1 MYLSSVKIKNFR
13 KFGLEDN
20 VVSFASDFQT
30 RGETKCLNSTLIVGQ
45 NNAGK
50 TSVIKAL
57 EKAAN
62 EDFCYTDFNYYSL
75 RDLLEKAIDKKDILK
90 EYIDKSGN
98 INETDLDFIWSLV
111 PSIEIEFTFH
121 VDVDADSADL
131 LTNIGSIITN
141 DIPNDGLVSCVVKY
155 ETKNLLSFIKGLCEI
170 VHKNTILDDKFS
182 ELISFLSDFSK
193 EYNVN
198 CYLNSDEP
206 EPVKFK
212 LRDLVKVNSVSFEKL
227 HSPSRLTDA
236 FNKIYRYRVNKDDKT
251 KVAFDKEIENINKN
265 IDQTIK
271 TGKDISD
278 GFNTVLEKTT
288 DASKVSMDLKANLNI
303 DSLLNN
309 IIKYVYKDGGFEIPE
324 DQFGMGYTNLML
336 IISELVE
343 YVDNSPENDFY
354 NKINL
359 LIIEEPESYMHPQM
373 QKVFIE
379 NINSAFY
386 TIIGF
391 RACSNDKINCQ
402 LVLTTHSPYVLSGK
416 LGAENSFNNI
426 NYIRFRSE
434 KCSVITRLLDEDIST
449 SADDFEFLKRYFK
462 FKCCE
467 LFFADAAIFI
477 EGQAEE
483 TILPFY
489 IDNDPFLKKKYISFF
504 NINGTYFR
512 IYEKLINVLGI
523 PVVILT
529 DLDIKGS
536 KDSDAQI
543 TSLKD
548 KCSTNPAIKSFGIDI
563 KKESNKT
570 KGKIFV
576 STQSFCEG
584 AYPTSFEEAIILA
597 NSDND
602 LVKDA
607 LKETLQ
613 SEHEKWESSISDNSH
628 AIQNHLSG
636 HKGRFAST
644 LLYKMIKN
652 ESDKKKIVFPQY
664 IVDGFTFIKRELGIK
679 DGVDNE

>member
-13 KFGLEDN
+13 KFGLENN

-30 RGETKCLNSTLIVGQ
+30 NGETKCLNSTLIVGQ

-98 INETDLDFIWSLV
+98 INEADLGFIWSLV

-121 VDVDADSADL
+121 VDVDADSTDL

-155 ETKNLLSFIKGLCEI
+155 ETKNLLNFIKGLCEI
-170 VHKNTILDDKFS
+170 VHKSTILDDKFS

-193 EYNVN
+193 EYIVN

-236 FNKIYRYRVNKDDKT
+236 FNKIYRYRVNEDVAT
-251 KVAFDKEIENINKN
+251 KADFDKRIERINKS

-278 GFNTVLEKTT
+278 GFNTVLAKTT
-288 DASKVSMDLKANLNI
+288 DVSKVSMDLKANLNI

-359 LIIEEPESYMHPQM
+359 LIVEEPESYMHPQM

-386 TIIGF
+386 AIIGSK
-391 RACSNDKINCQ
+391 ACSNDKINCQ

-426 NYIRFRSE
+426 NYIRFRAE
-434 KCSVITRLLDEDIST
+434 KSSVITHLRDEDIST
-449 SADDFEFLKRYFK
+449 SADDFEFLKRYFR

-489 IDNDPFLKKKYISFF
+489 IDNDPFLRKKYISFF
-504 NINGTYFR
+504 NINGSYFYL
-512 IYEKLINVLGI
+512 YEKLINVLGI
-523 PVVILT
+523 PVVIFT
-529 DLDIKGS
+529 DLDIKDS
-536 KDSDAQI
+536 KKSDERI

-548 KCSTNPAIKSFGIDI
+548 KSSINPTIIFFGIDI
-563 KKESNKT
+563 EKESNKT

-576 STQSFCEG
+576 STQSLCEG
-584 AYPTSFEEAIILA
+584 AYPTSFEEAIVLA
-597 NSDND
+597 NSNND
-602 LVKDA
+602 LVKDV
-607 LKETLQ
+607 LKEI
-613 SEHEKWESSISDNSH
+613 HPRDYEKWESSISNNSH

-636 HKGRFAST
+636 DKGLFASK

-652 ESDKKKIVFPQY
+652 ESSEKGIVFPQY

-679 DGVDNE
+679 DGADNE